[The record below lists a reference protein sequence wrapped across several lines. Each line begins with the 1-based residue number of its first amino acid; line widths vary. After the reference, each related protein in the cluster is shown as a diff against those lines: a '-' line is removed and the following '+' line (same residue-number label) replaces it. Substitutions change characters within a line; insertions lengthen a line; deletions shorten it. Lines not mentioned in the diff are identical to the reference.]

1 MRIGIDMMGG
11 DFAPL
16 ETTLG
21 VIQARKELDPRYT
34 LVLIGNEP
42 EIRDIIRQHGGNE
55 SDFVFVHTDEVIGMA
70 EHPTK
75 SFQQKPKSS
84 IPVGFHL
91 LKEKKIAAPEKQ
103 TTIVRQL
110 KKNVQPIII
119 LPTSIYQS
127 LPPLQ

>member
-1 MRIGIDMMGG
+1 MMGG

-21 VIQARKELDPRYT
+21 VIQARKELDPSYT

-42 EIRDIIRQHGGNE
+42 EIRELIRQHHGNE
-55 SDFVFVHTDEVIGMA
+55 SDFIFVHTEEVIGMA

-75 SFQQKPKSS
+75 AFQQKPKSS

-91 LKEKKIAAPEKQ
+91 L
-103 TTIVRQL
+103 
-110 KKNVQPIII
+110 
-119 LPTSIYQS
+119 
-127 LPPLQ
+127 

>member
-21 VIQARKELDPRYT
+21 AIQARKELDPRYT

-42 EIRDIIRQHGGNE
+42 EIRGIIRENGGNE
-55 SDFVFVHTDEVIGMA
+55 ADFIFVHTEETIGMG

-75 SFQQKPKSS
+75 AFQHKP
-84 IPVGFHL
+84 
-91 LKEKKIAAPEKQ
+91 
-103 TTIVRQL
+103 
-110 KKNVQPIII
+110 
-119 LPTSIYQS
+119 
-127 LPPLQ
+127 